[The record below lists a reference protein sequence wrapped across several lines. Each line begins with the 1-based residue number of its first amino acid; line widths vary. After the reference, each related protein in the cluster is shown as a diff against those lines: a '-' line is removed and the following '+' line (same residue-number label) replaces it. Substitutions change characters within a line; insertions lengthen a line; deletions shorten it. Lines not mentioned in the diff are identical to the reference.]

1 MKLTHVTL
9 ATALLMAFATP
20 AVLAQSADTK
30 AEATSPHKD
39 REHGGEVLKEPKAQK
54 STRTRKEVQGE
65 AARQHTEGTMQHG
78 GEVVTEPKK
87 ANKSTR
93 TRKEVQNEAAKQHK
107 EGKMVHGGEVLTE
120 PKK

>member
-9 ATALLMAFATP
+9 AAALLMAFATP

-39 REHGGEVLKEPKAQK
+39 REHGGEVVKEPKAQN

-65 AARQHTEGTMQHG
+65 AARQHNEGTMQHG
-78 GEVVTEPKK
+78 GDVVTEPK
-87 ANKSTR
+87 ATKSTR